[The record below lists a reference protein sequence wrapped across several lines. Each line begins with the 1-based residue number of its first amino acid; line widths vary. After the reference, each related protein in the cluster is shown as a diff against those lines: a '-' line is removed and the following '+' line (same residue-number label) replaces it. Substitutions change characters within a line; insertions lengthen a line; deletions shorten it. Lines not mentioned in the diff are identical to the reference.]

1 MVTDRKPYWSPTK
14 HKWPEQN
21 KNKDLCWLVQVHRYL
36 EDVCLFRT
44 EKEGPAI
51 VFFLAIEAQDTVLE
65 LDAAAISGK
74 WC

>member
-1 MVTDRKPYWSPTK
+1 M
-14 HKWPEQN
+14 
-21 KNKDLCWLVQVHRYL
+21 QVHRYL
-36 EDVCLFRT
+36 EDVRLFRT

-51 VFFLAIEAQDTVLE
+51 VFFLAVEAQDTVLE